1 MLLSYGKIFAI
12 NIAWI
17 CKIDCYTFDIIT
29 KFSIFVVVKSVVE
42 IFSELGARLAE
53 FGSDDVSRSVI
64 TRAVA
69 ENEWFSACDIRYAVE
84 AVRSEMLDTEKIEKW
99 LSHYPS
105 VGLGVPKRV
114 AIIMAGNIPLV
125 GFFDLM
131 CVLANGDIPY
141 VKPSSKDRVLEEYI
155 EQQLCDIEPS
165 LRIERYEEGAD
176 YDAVIATGGDS
187 ANLYFRTAFEGVP
200 CLLRG
205 SRHSVAVLSGKEKKD
220 DLTRLVDDIF
230 CHSGL
235 GCRNVSLI
243 FVPKGFKPKIA
254 VRKMCRAYHNNYLQC
269 RALLT
274 MQGAKFDD
282 LGEAVF
288 VRSKVA
294 EFPRF
299 LSQINLVEY
308 SSLDSVRQ
316 WLTTQ
321 DESLQCVVSSVEGVH
336 SRQVPL
342 GMAQRPTLFDYA
354 DERDTMQ
361 FLASIG

>member
-1 MLLSYGKIFAI
+1 MK
-12 NIAWI
+12 
-17 CKIDCYTFDIIT
+17 
-29 KFSIFVVVKSVVE
+29 SIVE

-53 FGSDDVSRSVI
+53 FGSDDASRSVM

-69 ENEWFSACDIRYAVE
+69 ENEWFSAGDIRYAVE
-84 AVRSEMLDTEKIEKW
+84 AVRREMLDAEKIEKW
-99 LSHYPS
+99 LSRYPS
-105 VGLGVPKRV
+105 AGQGIPKRV

-131 CVLANGDIPY
+131 CVLANGDIPC

-155 EQQLCDIEPS
+155 EYQLLDIEPS
-165 LRIERYEEGAD
+165 LRIEKYEEGGD

-187 ANLYFRTAFEGVP
+187 ANLYFRTAFESVP

-205 SRHSVAVLSGKEKKD
+205 SRHSVAVLSGREKRD
-220 DLTRLVDDIF
+220 DFARLADDIF

-243 FVPKGFKPKIA
+243 FAPKGFKPQLA

-274 MQGAKFDD
+274 MQGAKFED
-282 LGEAVF
+282 LGEAVL

-299 LSQINLVEY
+299 LSQINVVEY
-308 SSLDSVRQ
+308 SSMEDVRQ
-316 WLTTQ
+316 WLAGQ
-321 DESLQCVVSSVEGVH
+321 DEALQCVVSDIECAH

-342 GMAQRPTLFDYA
+342 GKAQQPSLFDYA